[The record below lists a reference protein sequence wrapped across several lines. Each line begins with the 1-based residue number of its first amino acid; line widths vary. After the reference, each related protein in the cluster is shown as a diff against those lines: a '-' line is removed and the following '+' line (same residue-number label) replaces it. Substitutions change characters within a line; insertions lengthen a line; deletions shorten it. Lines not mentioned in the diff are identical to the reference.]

1 MHSIRLSPE
10 TIKTL
15 RPAFSDKEND
25 DADDDDE
32 EEEEDGDGDEDDDGH
47 AQHQGQFR
55 NHLDFASG
63 FL

>member
-25 DADDDDE
+25 DADDDEE
-32 EEEEDGDGDEDDDGH
+32 EEEEDHNDFDDQNEGT
-47 AQHQGQFR
+47 
-55 NHLDFASG
+55 
-63 FL
+63 